1 MGRKS
6 AEARPASI
14 TGHQQG
20 TLKQL
25 ESLRAFVA
33 GMGFTETELTDC
45 LRQCGFNVNTAAAM
59 LMTGEYKKQKGSK
72 KAFLRMTSSPGR
84 KKAASST
91 TPKGSIKQAF
101 LQSTMKR
108 KNPPDAAQS
117 KPTKRKSPS
126 SVAGVAMIDLSV
138 DENEETETKPSS
150 TPMTKLASKSDA
162 SIETPAASTMLTS
175 AEGWLLCQRWIS
187 DAICTSRNGAMN
199 YQECFQLE
207 ASGPTSLRLRGRA
220 LQARFPE
227 HIGRLMNPLLRE
239 NLVSLEAQSLMQES
253 KLPTGASIP
262 ISLRVCLPD
271 PRKFFQVFRSAG
283 TETANILFWEKSQD
297 QTKSSRKAPPSL
309 EQAAFDLLQW
319 AHYGDVPDF
328 QAQAAAS
335 TTASSSSDK
344 EEKVEE
350 LDENDFETAS
360 VDESNQMAKEWSE
373 SLTSAERTAQLP
385 ECEEPTGFKNVQLRP
400 YQKQALQW
408 MRQREVGELTRGEVE
423 EQLALLAEMSSATKK
438 PATAS
443 TTTTGSKGIDIECE
457 CGPVLASEKA
467 QMRAQTC
474 DGQVDPV
481 SHPLWQRRF
490 MTDAKREKLICFF
503 VNEFM
508 GIASHLP
515 PAPPKPCSGGIL
527 ADAMG
532 LGVSVVFG

>member
-162 SIETPAASTMLTS
+162 SIETHLFQY
-175 AEGWLLCQRWIS
+175 LLIIIR
-187 DAICTSRNGAMN
+187 
-199 YQECFQLE
+199 
-207 ASGPTSLRLRGRA
+207 
-220 LQARFPE
+220 
-227 HIGRLMNPLLRE
+227 
-239 NLVSLEAQSLMQES
+239 
-253 KLPTGASIP
+253 
-262 ISLRVCLPD
+262 
-271 PRKFFQVFRSAG
+271 
-283 TETANILFWEKSQD
+283 TEK
-297 QTKSSRKAPPSL
+297 
-309 EQAAFDLLQW
+309 
-319 AHYGDVPDF
+319 H
-328 QAQAAAS
+328 
-335 TTASSSSDK
+335 
-344 EEKVEE
+344 
-350 LDENDFETAS
+350 
-360 VDESNQMAKEWSE
+360 
-373 SLTSAERTAQLP
+373 LP
-385 ECEEPTGFKNVQLRP
+385 EGVF
-400 YQKQALQW
+400 
-408 MRQREVGELTRGEVE
+408 
-423 EQLALLAEMSSATKK
+423 
-438 PATAS
+438 
-443 TTTTGSKGIDIECE
+443 
-457 CGPVLASEKA
+457 
-467 QMRAQTC
+467 
-474 DGQVDPV
+474 
-481 SHPLWQRRF
+481 
-490 MTDAKREKLICFF
+490 
-503 VNEFM
+503 
-508 GIASHLP
+508 LP
-515 PAPPKPCSGGIL
+515 NL
-527 ADAMG
+527 
-532 LGVSVVFG
+532 